1 MNRHYNRQL
10 GCRLRNE
17 RGEKSEEE
25 EEVQQL
31 PRREGQGGKP
41 RDKERKPIMGG
52 GLGCY
57 ILNRV

>member
-31 PRREGQGGKP
+31 PWREGQGEEANHGWWA
-41 RDKERKPIMGG
+41 RMV
-52 GLGCY
+52 Y
-57 ILNRV
+57 IT